1 MTDASVAGLAVAGEM
16 VAGDGETLG
25 PSGPSGGQGD
35 GEVNPTE
42 GLRGEVSP
50 SMNLGVSNPNPDES
64 E

>member
-1 MTDASVAGLAVAGEM
+1 MTDTSVAGLAVAGYM
-16 VAGDGETLG
+16 VAGAGETLG
-25 PSGPSGGQGD
+25 PSGGHGD

-50 SMNLGVSNPNPDES
+50 TMKLGVSNPNPDES

>member
-1 MTDASVAGLAVAGEM
+1 MTDTSVAGLAVAGYM
-16 VAGDGETLG
+16 VAGAGEATG
-25 PSGPSGGQGD
+25 PSGKQGD

>member
-16 VAGDGETLG
+16 VAGAGETLG
-25 PSGPSGGQGD
+25 PSGGHGD

-50 SMNLGVSNPNPDES
+50 TMKLGVSIPNPDES